1 MSQVTRCDNCQY
13 CKLGKSEKN
22 VGLDYYCK
30 ITERNVTQSHFG
42 MNSPKCCPRR
52 KVEFEC
58 NFNKEYYEEMENTD
72 LPVAACLWLE
82 SGWQGVE
89 YNLCFDKHDGTNS
102 SAIYKMN
109 AETEETFSDIYEHY
123 EIDFSDCKWEEKLKN
138 KMEAVAREFWQT
150 EEEEKSM
157 KEITVKKTEILEEEK
172 EKYKRMYA
180 ECFPH
185 LAIVADV
192 LKKYGDSGEIVTTGA
207 HIYITPDGYI
217 DMANNSEGWS
227 LTRISRDRK
236 PEITLELKEEIE
248 V

>member
-1 MSQVTRCDNCQY
+1 MSQVIRCDDCQY
-13 CKLGKSEKN
+13 CDLERRKSHSGLG
-22 VGLDYYCK
+22 YYCR
-30 ITERNVTQSHFG
+30 ITGKDITQSHFG
-42 MNSPKCCPRR
+42 MNNPKSCPRR

-58 NFNKEYYEEMENTD
+58 NFSKEYYEEMESTD

-150 EEEEKSM
+150 EEDHTSS
-157 KEITVKKTEILEEEK
+157 I
-172 EKYKRMYA
+172 
-180 ECFPH
+180 
-185 LAIVADV
+185 
-192 LKKYGDSGEIVTTGA
+192 
-207 HIYITPDGYI
+207 
-217 DMANNSEGWS
+217 
-227 LTRISRDRK
+227 
-236 PEITLELKEEIE
+236 
-248 V
+248 